1 MKKIFSNNR
10 LIAIAFL
17 TVFSVAAAPFAMAT
31 DSTNSPV
38 MPVELKLVGNINNQ
52 PIFQLSY
59 TGNTAEQDEF
69 TIVIRDE
76 NGNSLYRE
84 NIKGGSFTKKF
95 LLKRDEIGE
104 GALRFE
110 IYSKKN
116 TKTVVYEVNS
126 NIREVQ
132 DMVISKL

>member
-17 TVFSVAAAPFAMAT
+17 TVFSVAAAPFAAVAA
-31 DSTNSPV
+31 DSSYKRV

-59 TGNTAEQDEF
+59 DGNTEQDEF

-76 NGNSLYRE
+76 DGNSLYRE
-84 NIKGGSFTKKF
+84 NIKGESFTKKF
-95 LLKRDEIGE
+95 LLNKDEVGD

-110 IYSKKN
+110 ISSKKFS
-116 TKTVVYEVNS
+116 KTVVYEVNR
-126 NIREVQ
+126 NTRQVE
-132 DMVISKL
+132 DLVISKL

>member
-10 LIAIAFL
+10 LIAIAFF
-17 TVFSVAAAPFAMAT
+17 TVFSVAAAPFAMAA
-31 DSTNSPV
+31 DSSHNRV

-59 TGNTAEQDEF
+59 AGNTEQDEF

-76 NGNSLYRE
+76 DGNALYRE
-84 NIKGGSFTKKF
+84 NIKGENFTKKF
-95 LLKRDEIGE
+95 LLNKDEVGD

-110 IYSKKN
+110 VSSKKFS
-116 TKTVVYEVNS
+116 KTVVYEINRNTRQV
-126 NIREVQ
+126 EEL
-132 DMVISKL
+132 VISKL